1 MASKS
6 GPSLATSRGRRIEV
20 RGIVQGVGFRPWVYR
35 LARNAHVAGRVLNHA
50 AGVTIDAF
58 GTPEELSAFCDALRH
73 EPPPAARIEQL
84 RWDDAP
90 FEETSG
96 FTIVASREGPERV
109 VSIPADLATCSA
121 CMREIFDPTNRRF
134 RYPFTNCTDCGP
146 RFTIAL
152 DVPYDR
158 PKTSMASFVMCPDCQ
173 REYDDP
179 ADRRFHAQPNAC
191 PVCGPRLTAVD
202 ARAVTMHVEDP
213 IDLAAQAID
222 KGLIVAL
229 KGIGGFH
236 LACDATSSRAVARLR
251 EHKRRDEKPFA
262 VMVRDLDAAEQIA
275 ALTDADRT
283 LMTSAARPIV
293 LVERRV
299 ESGLAP
305 EVAPYNTFVGL
316 MLPYTPLHHLL
327 LADADRPLIMTSGN
341 LAEEPIAYRNGEAL
355 DRLSRVADLFLLH
368 DRPIVTRCDDSV
380 ARVTAGRPILFRR
393 SRGYVPRALPL
404 ARPLEVPVLG
414 CGALLKNTFCLGRG
428 AEAWLGPH
436 IGDLENIET
445 YRSFE
450 DSIERMERFLGI
462 APEIIAHDLHPE
474 YLSTQYARSRPEAI
488 KVGVQHHHA
497 HVASAMAEHKLSG
510 PVFGV
515 AYDGTGYGLDGSAW
529 GGELLLAEYDRFER
543 LATFRAIR
551 LAGGDVA
558 IREPWRIALAL
569 LDDAFDGGAPI
580 EALALFRD
588 VAPESLRVVRR
599 MLTSGM
605 QLPLAHGVGR
615 YFDAFGAIVL
625 KRPRSRFEGQ
635 VALELNMAARPAERG
650 AYPYAINYDSSP
662 WVVDLREGIR
672 AAAIEMMN
680 GEDAGTLAARF
691 HNTICAATLA
701 LLHEARRAHGRL
713 PVVLTGG
720 CFQNARLTET
730 LLDAGRELAIY
741 APGEVPP
748 GDGGIALGQ
757 ALVADAIASGRRT

>member
-1 MASKS
+1 MASK
-6 GPSLATSRGRRIEV
+6 TGRRIEV
-20 RGIVQGVGFRPWVYR
+20 RGIVQGVGFRPWVFR
-35 LARNAHVAGRVLNHA
+35 LARDAKVAGRVLNHA

-58 GTPEELSAFCDALRH
+58 GAPEAVSAFCDALRH

-84 RWDDAP
+84 RWDDVP

-96 FTIVASREGPERV
+96 FAILASREGLERV
-109 VSIPADLATCSA
+109 VSIPPDLATCPA
-121 CMREIFDPTNRRF
+121 CTREIFDPADRRF

-158 PKTSMASFVMCPDCQ
+158 PKTSMASFVMCPDCR

-179 ADRRFHAQPNAC
+179 GDRRFHAQPNAC

-202 ARAVTMHVEDP
+202 ARAATLHVDDP

-251 EHKRRDEKPFA
+251 ERKRRDEKPFA
-262 VMVRDLDAAEQIA
+262 VMVRDLDAAGQVA
-275 ALTDADRT
+275 ALTDADR
-283 LMTSAARPIV
+283 LLLTSPARPIV
-293 LVERRV
+293 LVERRDG
-299 ESGLAP
+299 SGLAP
-305 EVAPYNTFVGL
+305 EVAPDNILVGL

-327 LADADRPLIMTSGN
+327 LADAGRPLIMTSGN
-341 LAEEPIAYRNGEAL
+341 LSEEPIAYRNGEAL
-355 DRLSRVADLFLLH
+355 DRLARVADLFLLH
-368 DRPIVTRCDDSV
+368 DRPIVTRCDDSI

-404 ARPLEVPVLG
+404 ARPLAAPVLG

-428 AEAWLGPH
+428 DEAWLGPH

-450 DSIERMERFLGI
+450 DSIERMERFLGV

-474 YLSTQYARSRPEAI
+474 YLSTEYARSRPEAV

-497 HVASAMAEHKLSG
+497 HVASAMAEHGLSG
-510 PVFGV
+510 PVLGV

-529 GGELLLAEYDRFER
+529 GAELLLADYGRFER

-551 LAGGDVA
+551 LPG
-558 IREPWRIALAL
+558 
-569 LDDAFDGGAPI
+569 
-580 EALALFRD
+580 
-588 VAPESLRVVRR
+588 
-599 MLTSGM
+599 
-605 QLPLAHGVGR
+605 AHGVGR
-615 YFDAFGAIVL
+615 YFDAFGAVVL

-635 VALELNMAARPAERG
+635 VALALNMAARSAERG
-650 AYPYAINYDSSP
+650 AYPYAINYDGSP
-662 WVVDLREGIR
+662 WVVDLREAIR
-672 AAAIEMMN
+672 AAVLELVA

-701 LLHEARRAHGRL
+701 LLREARRAYGRM

-730 LLDAGRELAIY
+730 LLKAGRELAIY
-741 APGEVPP
+741 APGDVPP
-748 GDGGIALGQ
+748 GDAGIALGQ
-757 ALVADAIASGRRT
+757 ALVADAIVSGRKG